1 MVGHLFEVGFE
12 LVAPFEVAPG
22 NRVNELVLCRLVI
35 LSASACAMSCLL
47 MASCAAL
54 YMVLVVLLDVACLS
68 LSMLMSD
75 ELVWAC
81 SC

>member
-1 MVGHLFEVGFE
+1 MVANLFEVGFE
-12 LVAPFEVAPG
+12 LGKIEVAPG
-22 NRVNELVLCRLVI
+22 NHVT
-35 LSASACAMSCLL
+35 SCAMSCLL

-75 ELVWAC
+75 ELV
-81 SC
+81 

>member
-1 MVGHLFEVGFE
+1 MVANLFEVGFE
-12 LVAPFEVAPG
+12 LGILFEVAPG
-22 NRVNELVLCRLVI
+22 NRVT
-35 LSASACAMSCLL
+35 SCAMSCLL

-75 ELVWAC
+75 ELV
-81 SC
+81 